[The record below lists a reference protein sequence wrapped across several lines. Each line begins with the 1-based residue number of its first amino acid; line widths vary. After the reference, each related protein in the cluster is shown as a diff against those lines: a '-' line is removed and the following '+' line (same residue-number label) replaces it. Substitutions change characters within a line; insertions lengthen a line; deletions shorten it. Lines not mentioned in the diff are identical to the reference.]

1 MQTQIPKE
9 FQETTDGVV
18 RVISF
23 NENHLNEKYISWLND
38 KDVVRYSE
46 QRHFQHSL
54 ESCRKY
60 YEHQILSDNYF
71 LAIELVGKENRHV
84 GNIGLTVNK
93 MNNILDLSIIV
104 GDKTVWGSGVGTRAW
119 RLALNGIFNNLKF
132 RMVTAGTMELNESMI
147 KLMKR
152 SGMKIECILPDRFIF
167 EDNYV
172 GLVVASITKD
182 NFKI

>member
-1 MQTQIPKE
+1 MPKE
-9 FQETTDGVV
+9 FPETTDGVV

-84 GNIGLTVNK
+84 GNIGLNVNK

-167 EDNYV
+167 DDKYV
-172 GLVVASITKD
+172 GMVIASITKD